1 MKIIKLTVYFLC
13 TCNEVNECTQT
24 LCLAHCTSVI
34 ILQCIIMHCF
44 AKHCMKSLQCPTTCL
59 MGSNVFDFTKRAT
72 KRASRLRWIQLQSDN
87 AVIHMKKQKWVF
99 FFISNCTILILCM
112 LSMYTDTLIWNEGL
126 DWMHLFNTAFV
137 WLKNVVSVNNIPLSL
152 MNCHARCIYNSIVS
166 CR

>member
-1 MKIIKLTVYFLC
+1 MKIIKLTDYFLC

-59 MGSNVFDFTKRAT
+59 MDSNVFHFTKRAT

-87 AVIHMKKQKWVF
+87 AVIHMKNEETKMSFFLHFQLYNLNFMYVIYVYWHINMKWRLRLDA
-99 FFISNCTILILCM
+99 FIQ
-112 LSMYTDTLIWNEGL
+112 Y
-126 DWMHLFNTAFV
+126 
-137 WLKNVVSVNNIPLSL
+137 
-152 MNCHARCIYNSIVS
+152 SICVIKEFS
-166 CR
+166 KCK